1 MIRRGI
7 SLLEVMVSAILLVAL
22 MTLSLQMFAATAA
35 QHRAARNRQIA
46 TQRAWNAMER
56 LAAAPWDALDELSGD
71 DAELQI
77 EVTAVPEQP
86 DARRIAVV
94 VRYNDGKA
102 TPAPPV
108 RLVAWR
114 YRR

>member
-22 MTLSLQMFAATAA
+22 MTLSLRMFAVTGA

-46 TQRAWNAMER
+46 TQRACNVMER

-77 EVTAVPEQP
+77 EVAAVPDEP
-86 DARRIAVV
+86 GARRIAVA

-102 TPAPPV
+102 MPAPPV